1 MNTEINI
8 IYIGIDI
15 SKKEL
20 EVHTYE
26 TSLELPKSIPNNASS
41 IAKLI
46 KKMHEN
52 SKIHCIFEA
61 TGGYEKLLL
70 KMLQEASIK
79 ASRINPSL
87 ARNFAKAIGVLSK
100 TDAID
105 AKILTDYG
113 IKFTPRKTLPIDP
126 IIEEVQSLLK
136 YRRHLNDELHREKMQ
151 LENYQPK
158 SVISMVK
165 SRIKQLEKAIE
176 KVTETMVNLQSKSPN
191 LNESVELLTST
202 KGVGDNSALSLLAA
216 MPELGKLSN
225 NQATSLAGLAPFNRD
240 SGNMRGR
247 RMIYGGRKEIR
258 NALYMSALVASRY
271 NPILK
276 DFYQRL
282 LANGKPKKL
291 ALIAVMRK
299 LLLHLNTL
307 MKRHLQQK
315 LAN

>member
-299 LLLHLNTL
+299 LLLHLNRL